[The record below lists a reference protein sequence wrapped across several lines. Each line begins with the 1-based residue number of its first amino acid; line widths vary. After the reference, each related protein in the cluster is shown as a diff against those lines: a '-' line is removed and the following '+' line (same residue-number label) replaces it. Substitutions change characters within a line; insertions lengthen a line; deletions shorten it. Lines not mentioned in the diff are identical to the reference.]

1 MTLKPYDA
9 HMLDDL
15 ALRLL
20 DLAALLRRMALRSRE
35 NGVEDLAIHDKKARE
50 WIGNLERW
58 ARKSLADVELRILE
72 GRASQ
77 RALSHP
83 E

>member
-1 MTLKPYDA
+1 MTLKPYNA
-9 HMLDDL
+9 EMLDGF

-20 DLAALLRRMALRSRE
+20 DLASILRQMASRSRE
-35 NGVEDLAIHDKKARE
+35 HQIEDLAIHDKKARE
-50 WIGNLERW
+50 WLGNLERW
-58 ARKSLADVELRILE
+58 AQKSLADVELKILE
-72 GRASQ
+72 ARATQ